1 LVVVFLAMDDDEE
14 EEEEEEGEPLMIL
27 EVILFWALRKLRP
40 GSECMALLLVNGL
53 GMDLVW
59 MNDTE

>member
-1 LVVVFLAMDDDEE
+1 MDDDEE